1 MERNKAKEAGRKKTI
16 RDKANALKDKPPRK
30 APTKEA
36 IKQAGRYHV
45 IETAKKQ
52 FSEAQ
57 QTIAPDREQQ
67 PYTAVDKVEDYAD
80 SIVHEA
86 VQLPVST
93 LEHHRQAAK
102 KNAFH
107 RETQKASASSLK
119 KPFAKYLMRRE
130 AVKEY
135 KRKHQAEKHNSFHHE
150 TQFEPDEAEKSA
162 ERTKE
167 QMRRSYVRKVRE
179 QTDYPTT
186 EKDAVVQPFSQG
198 TSARN
203 PKRRE
208 KIAPA
213 QHTASTA
220 TQSNSLRSAGQRQ
233 TALPRNLSLIHI

>member
-1 MERNKAKEAGRKKTI
+1 MERSKAKEAGRKRAI
-16 RDKANALKDKPPRK
+16 REKANALKDKPPRK

-36 IKQAGRYHV
+36 IKQAGRYHA

-52 FSEAQ
+52 LSEAQ
-57 QTIAPDREQQ
+57 QTITPDQDQQ
-67 PYTAVDKVEDYAD
+67 PYTAVDKVEDYAS
-80 SIVHEA
+80 SIAHDLI
-86 VQLPVST
+86 QLPVSN
-93 LEHHRQAAK
+93 LERSRRATK

-107 RETQKASASSLK
+107 RETQKQSASSQA
-119 KPFAKYLMRRE
+119 KPSSKQLMRRE

-135 KRKHQAEKHNSFHHE
+135 TRKYQAEKHNSFHHE

-167 QMRRSYVRKVRE
+167 QMRRSYVREVRE

-208 KIAPA
+208 EIAPA

-220 TQSNSLRSAGQRQ
+220 YHEHGNTTQSRPVHRAAPDG
-233 TALPRNLSLIHI
+233 AAP